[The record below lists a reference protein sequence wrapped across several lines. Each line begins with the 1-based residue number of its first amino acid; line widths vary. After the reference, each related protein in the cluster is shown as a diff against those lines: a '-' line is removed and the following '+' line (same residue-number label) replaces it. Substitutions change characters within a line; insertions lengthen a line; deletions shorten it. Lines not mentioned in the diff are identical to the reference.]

1 MKAKPQ
7 VWRIEFIDER
17 PSLLMHNKKQMKEYI
32 ARNNAD
38 IDAVYQLEW
47 RSIKF

>member
-7 VWRIEFIDER
+7 VWRIEFNDER
-17 PSLLMHNKKQMKEYI
+17 PALLMYNKKQLKEYI
-32 ARNNAD
+32 ARNQVD

-47 RSIKF
+47 RSIKY